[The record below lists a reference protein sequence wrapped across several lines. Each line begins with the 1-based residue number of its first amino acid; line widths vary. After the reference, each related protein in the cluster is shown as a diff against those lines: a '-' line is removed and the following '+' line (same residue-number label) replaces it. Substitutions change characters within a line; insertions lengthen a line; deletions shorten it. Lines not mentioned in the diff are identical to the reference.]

1 MDRSRRVWEA
11 LTESRSIAL
20 LAPETPEACLR
31 AWELLTPL
39 GIVLEVALR
48 TPAALPGIR
57 LVRENHPDALLLAG
71 TVLTRSQA
79 REAAASGAA
88 GIVSPDFIPGVVEVC
103 AEADLMCVPGGLAD
117 CGKQLVLKAEVYG
130 CSLDDLRRDRPW
142 QWVYKVFP
150 AAGGGE
156 GLGRRLEAWRATY
169 PGVRYLYTGGV
180 TPENLRKMAREDP
193 EGIFCASALVRKLSD
208 PEGLRED
215 AGRWLGALDSA
226 AAEWGGAAWEAGTP
240 HPVSRRP
247 GAETERTGPGP
258 GDAGPEPGSSVGRAV
273 SVPGGHRAA
282 AAASA
287 PVVPGPVVTFGEI
300 MLRLSPASDASLMR
314 PSSFRAHYGGAE
326 ANVAAALA
334 SWGVPSR
341 YVTALPENDLA
352 EGALAHLRG
361 FGVDVSEV
369 LRSGDRMGLY
379 FLGPG
384 SGKASAT
391 LLYDRRGSAV
401 AGLRPGAVPW
411 RRILTGASWFHWT
424 GITPALGPGTAEVL
438 REGLAA
444 AREEGLAVSLDLNY
458 RPALWSMEEATATLL
473 PLMDGVDVLVG
484 NHGQLTKLLELPGTG
499 ERIEDPSPPS
509 TEACDATARA
519 LAQRFGLRAV
529 VLTYRVEDP
538 DGVRGWGAFLL
549 EGGELLHAYSP
560 VGEVVDGV
568 GGGDAFVAGFIY
580 GTLTGMG
587 VRATLDFGVAAS
599 CLKQARPGDILR
611 ATVNEILALVE

>member
-1 MDRSRRVWEA
+1 MDRSRGVWEA
-11 LTESRSIAL
+11 LLRRRSIAL
-20 LAPETPEACLR
+20 LAPETPEVCLR
-31 AWELLTPL
+31 AYELLSPL

-48 TPAALPGIR
+48 TPAALHGLR
-57 LVRENHPDALLLAG
+57 LVLEDHPHALLLAG

-103 AEADLMCVPGGLAD
+103 AEADVMCVPGGLAD
-117 CGKQLVLKAEVYG
+117 CGKQLALKAEVYG
-130 CSLDDLRRDRPW
+130 CSLHDLRQNRPW
-142 QWVYKVFP
+142 QWAYKVFP

-156 GLGRRLEAWRATY
+156 GLRRRLEAWRAAY

-180 TPENLRKMAREDP
+180 TPENLREMAREDP
-193 EGIFCASALVRKLSD
+193 QGIFCASALVRNLRDS
-208 PEGLRED
+208 GRLRED
-215 AGRWLGALDSA
+215 AGRWLEALESA
-226 AAEWGGAAWEAGTP
+226 APESERAAPEVGIPRT
-240 HPVSRRP
+240 VSRSFK
-247 GAETERTGPGP
+247 AEAAQE
-258 GDAGPEPGSSVGRAV
+258 GRA
-273 SVPGGHRAA
+273 PAG
-282 AAASA
+282 SA
-287 PVVPGPVVTFGEI
+287 PVVPGTVVTLGEI
-300 MLRLSPASDASLMR
+300 MLRLSPSSDGSLKR

-369 LRSGDRMGLY
+369 VRTGDRMGLY
-379 FLGPG
+379 FLEPG
-384 SGKASAT
+384 SGKASAN

-401 AGLRPGAVPW
+401 ATLRPGAVPW
-411 RRILTGASWFHWT
+411 RRVLTGASWFHWT
-424 GITPALGPGTAEVL
+424 GITPALGPGPAEVL

-458 RPALWSMEEATATLL
+458 RPALWSMEEARAALL
-473 PLMDGVDVLVG
+473 PFMDDVDVLVG
-484 NHGQLTKLLELPGTG
+484 NHGQVAALLEVQGG
-499 ERIEDPSPPS
+499 VERIDDSSPPS
-509 TEACDATARA
+509 AEGCDATARA
-519 LAQRFGLRAV
+519 LAQRFGLRTV
-529 VLTYRVEDP
+529 VLTYRVEEL

-560 VGEVVDGV
+560 VPEMVDGV
-568 GGGDAFVAGFIY
+568 GGGDAFAAGFIY
-580 GTLTGMG
+580 GTLSGMG
-587 VRATLDFGVAAS
+587 ARAALDFGVAAS
-599 CLKQARPGDILR
+599 CLKQSRPGDILR